1 MREIFM
7 SYCRH
12 EMTLKALKECKWL
25 GDLDDESEEVIAECA
40 RLQKYII
47 ELADEFG
54 CEITNKE
61 DVIKSIEDEKSN
73 LLANFYKSRDGEY
86 YYEMELAEPASDYLN
101 NMALNQ
107 EYVEKNY
114 INMDEVYWYF
124 EKKDIEGGWIKYDD
138 RRHTYKEIRETLAKS
153 GFLENVY
160 PIYAIGF
167 KLP

>member
-1 MREIFM
+1 M
-7 SYCRH
+7 
-12 EMTLKALKECKWL
+12 
-25 GDLDDESEEVIAECA
+25 
-40 RLQKYII
+40 QK
-47 ELADEFG
+47 F
-54 CEITNKE
+54 
-61 DVIKSIEDEKSN
+61 KSN
-73 LLANFYKSRDGEY
+73 DRIVLKKDMDRPLDKTESIYRVVNFYKSRDGEY

-138 RRHTYKEIRETLAKS
+138 RRHTFKEIRETLAKS
-153 GFLENVY
+153 GFIENVY

>member
-1 MREIFM
+1 M
-7 SYCRH
+7 
-12 EMTLKALKECKWL
+12 
-25 GDLDDESEEVIAECA
+25 
-40 RLQKYII
+40 QK
-47 ELADEFG
+47 F
-54 CEITNKE
+54 
-61 DVIKSIEDEKSN
+61 KSN
-73 LLANFYKSRDGEY
+73 DRIVLKKDMDRPLDKTESIYRVVNFYKSRDGEY

>member
-1 MREIFM
+1 M
-7 SYCRH
+7 
-12 EMTLKALKECKWL
+12 
-25 GDLDDESEEVIAECA
+25 
-40 RLQKYII
+40 QKFKSNDRI
-47 ELADEFG
+47 
-54 CEITNKE
+54 
-61 DVIKSIEDEKSN
+61 VIKKHMDRSLDRTESIYRVVD
-73 LLANFYKSRDGEY
+73 FYKSSIDGEY
-86 YYEMELAEPASDYLN
+86 YYEIELAEPASDYLN

-153 GFLENVY
+153 GFIENVY

>member
-1 MREIFM
+1 M
-7 SYCRH
+7 
-12 EMTLKALKECKWL
+12 
-25 GDLDDESEEVIAECA
+25 
-40 RLQKYII
+40 QKFKSNDRI
-47 ELADEFG
+47 
-54 CEITNKE
+54 
-61 DVIKSIEDEKSN
+61 VIKKHMDRSLDRTESIYRVVD
-73 LLANFYKSRDGEY
+73 FYKSSIDGEY
-86 YYEMELAEPASDYLN
+86 YYEIELAEPASDYLN

>member
-7 SYCRH
+7 NYCRH

-73 LLANFYKSRDGEY
+73 LLAN
-86 YYEMELAEPASDYLN
+86 LN
-101 NMALNQ
+101 N
-107 EYVEKNY
+107 
-114 INMDEVYWYF
+114 
-124 EKKDIEGGWIKYDD
+124 
-138 RRHTYKEIRETLAKS
+138 
-153 GFLENVY
+153 
-160 PIYAIGF
+160 
-167 KLP
+167 

>member
-1 MREIFM
+1 M
-7 SYCRH
+7 
-12 EMTLKALKECKWL
+12 
-25 GDLDDESEEVIAECA
+25 
-40 RLQKYII
+40 QKFKSNDRI
-47 ELADEFG
+47 
-54 CEITNKE
+54 
-61 DVIKSIEDEKSN
+61 VIKKHMDRSLDRTESIYRVV
-73 LLANFYKSRDGEY
+73 NFYKSRDGEY

>member
-1 MREIFM
+1 M
-7 SYCRH
+7 
-12 EMTLKALKECKWL
+12 
-25 GDLDDESEEVIAECA
+25 
-40 RLQKYII
+40 QKFKSNDRI
-47 ELADEFG
+47 
-54 CEITNKE
+54 
-61 DVIKSIEDEKSN
+61 VIKKHMDRSLDRTESIYRVVD
-73 LLANFYKSRDGEY
+73 FYKSRDGEY
-86 YYEMELAEPASDYLN
+86 YYEIELAEPASDYLN

-138 RRHTYKEIRETLAKS
+138 RRHTFKEIRETLAKS

>member
-1 MREIFM
+1 M
-7 SYCRH
+7 
-12 EMTLKALKECKWL
+12 
-25 GDLDDESEEVIAECA
+25 
-40 RLQKYII
+40 QKFKSNDRI
-47 ELADEFG
+47 
-54 CEITNKE
+54 
-61 DVIKSIEDEKSN
+61 VIKNHMDRSLDRTESIYRVV
-73 LLANFYKSRDGEY
+73 NFYKSRDGEY

-153 GFLENVY
+153 GFIENVY

>member
-54 CEITNKE
+54 CE
-61 DVIKSIEDEKSN
+61 
-73 LLANFYKSRDGEY
+73 SRDGEY

-153 GFLENVY
+153 GFIENVY

>member
-1 MREIFM
+1 M
-7 SYCRH
+7 
-12 EMTLKALKECKWL
+12 
-25 GDLDDESEEVIAECA
+25 
-40 RLQKYII
+40 QK
-47 ELADEFG
+47 F
-54 CEITNKE
+54 
-61 DVIKSIEDEKSN
+61 KSN
-73 LLANFYKSRDGEY
+73 DRIVLKKDMDRPLDKTESIYRVVNFYKSRDGEY

-138 RRHTYKEIRETLAKS
+138 RMHTYKEIRETLAKS

>member
-1 MREIFM
+1 M
-7 SYCRH
+7 
-12 EMTLKALKECKWL
+12 
-25 GDLDDESEEVIAECA
+25 
-40 RLQKYII
+40 QK
-47 ELADEFG
+47 F
-54 CEITNKE
+54 
-61 DVIKSIEDEKSN
+61 KSN
-73 LLANFYKSRDGEY
+73 DRIVLKKDMDRSLDRTESIYRVVNFYKSRDGEY

-124 EKKDIEGGWIKYDD
+124 EKKDEGGWIKYDD
-138 RRHTYKEIRETLAKS
+138 RRHTFKEIRETLAKS
-153 GFLENVY
+153 GFIENVY

>member
-1 MREIFM
+1 M
-7 SYCRH
+7 
-12 EMTLKALKECKWL
+12 
-25 GDLDDESEEVIAECA
+25 
-40 RLQKYII
+40 QK
-47 ELADEFG
+47 F
-54 CEITNKE
+54 
-61 DVIKSIEDEKSN
+61 KSN
-73 LLANFYKSRDGEY
+73 DRIVLKKDMDRSLDRTESIYRVVNFYKSRDGEY

-138 RRHTYKEIRETLAKS
+138 RRHTFKEIRETLAKS
-153 GFLENVY
+153 GFIENVY

>member
-1 MREIFM
+1 M
-7 SYCRH
+7 
-12 EMTLKALKECKWL
+12 
-25 GDLDDESEEVIAECA
+25 
-40 RLQKYII
+40 QK
-47 ELADEFG
+47 F
-54 CEITNKE
+54 
-61 DVIKSIEDEKSN
+61 KSN
-73 LLANFYKSRDGEY
+73 DRIVLKKDMDRPLDKTLSIYRVVNFYKSRDGEY
-86 YYEMELAEPASDYLN
+86 YYEMELAEPASDYPN

-153 GFLENVY
+153 GFIENVY

>member
-1 MREIFM
+1 M
-7 SYCRH
+7 
-12 EMTLKALKECKWL
+12 
-25 GDLDDESEEVIAECA
+25 
-40 RLQKYII
+40 QK
-47 ELADEFG
+47 F
-54 CEITNKE
+54 
-61 DVIKSIEDEKSN
+61 KSN
-73 LLANFYKSRDGEY
+73 DRIVLKKDMDRPLDKTESIYRVVNFYKSRDGEY

-153 GFLENVY
+153 GFLENAY